1 MSAEIVV
8 NINIDAGEEK
18 PKVEVKK
25 VEPKKKKPMSRGG
38 VLQFPAMPVDNNP
51 VLDMMGIREV

>member
-1 MSAEIVV
+1 MDIVV
-8 NINIDAGEEK
+8 NVNIDTGGEQ

-25 VEPKKKKPMSRGG
+25 PLKKKPMKAGG

-51 VLDMMGIREV
+51 VLDVLGIKET